1 MGFCRKVFV
10 ISAKQATVL
19 VVPTVVVI
27 LRCFLCDSW
36 LDVLSFGFST
46 LVRRVHVFYRLST
59 GQSLLGRCLRCWRC
73 SLPVGIIA
81 ISARHASF
89 CSQVGSQSGQV
100 LFCLY
105 VCSCVPIACS
115 HLFSQICSCFLQ
127 ARQPS
132 PAEQAPEEKFMGSQ
146 VTPFVLCLCGMCRVG
161 SMSEHRAGRPSEFA
175 G

>member
-1 MGFCRKVFV
+1 M

-46 LVRRVHVFYRLST
+46 LVRVHVFYGLST

-100 LFCLY
+100 LFLFVCLF
-105 VCSCVPIACS
+105 VCS

-132 PAEQAPEEKFMGSQ
+132 PAEQAPEENFMGSQ
-146 VTPFVLCLCGMCRVG
+146 VTPFILCLCGMCRVG
-161 SMSEHRAGRPSEFA
+161 SMSEHRAAGPSEFA

>member
-1 MGFCRKVFV
+1 MWFCRKVFV

-100 LFCLY
+100 LFLFVCLF
-105 VCSCVPIACS
+105 VCSYC
-115 HLFSQICSCFLQ
+115 LFS
-127 ARQPS
+127 
-132 PAEQAPEEKFMGSQ
+132 
-146 VTPFVLCLCGMCRVG
+146 FVLSDLFMLP
-161 SMSEHRAGRPSEFA
+161 AGTSAITSRTSTWRKVHGQPGNSFCPLLMRDVQ
-175 G
+175 GWFNVWT

>member
-1 MGFCRKVFV
+1 MVLV

-36 LDVLSFGFST
+36 LDALS
-46 LVRRVHVFYRLST
+46 VRRVDVFYLLST
-59 GQSLLGRCLRCWRC
+59 GQSLLGRCWRCWRC

-100 LFCLY
+100 LFLFVCLF
-105 VCSCVPIACS
+105 VCSYC
-115 HLFSQICSCFLQ
+115 LFSSVLSDLSMLPTGTS
-127 ARQPS
+127 AVTRTSTWRKVHGQPGNS
-132 PAEQAPEEKFMGSQ
+132 FRPNAI
-146 VTPFVLCLCGMCRVG
+146 
-161 SMSEHRAGRPSEFA
+161 AGCA
-175 G
+175 GLVSRWKKDTWS